1 MGFMYL
7 LTRIRNTFTAAGRQG
22 AFLANL
28 LIGGAI
34 AFFVYFIQQTGLIEL
49 LLNRILYLLL
59 LAIGTVI
66 RYKQFHSLSL
76 SGLLVDAVIIFL
88 AAGCWTYLKTV
99 PARILYNGLL
109 LLALIPLTFVLSN
122 RYGIFSSGLPI
133 VIGILVAIL
142 LDATNDLA
150 KNRFRQRIAE
160 EKQEAE
166 YSIVRHLAHNVKPS
180 LQIVRSPLVALQGL
194 MAERGLMDVELSRRL
209 DGSRETVGEA
219 LVNAIASLG
228 QINGIIDNTRKLVTR
243 EINREEFGEVELKEL
258 LEKEVFPL
266 HSGGKFHLVVEGAA
280 VRLRLHRD
288 SFIEAV
294 NNLLRNADVHG
305 FPAYCP
311 NAEVRFLLRQTR
323 KNVVIDYVNN
333 GRPFPANLSTEE
345 FLSFGRKSVESPG
358 EGLGGAW
365 VGKVIEAH
373 GGKFEI
379 VRDGEP
385 VHFRITLP
393 KRGN

>member
-1 MGFMYL
+1 MNLF
-7 LTRIRNTFTAAGRQG
+7 TIIRNTVTAAGRQG

-28 LIGGAI
+28 FIGGAV
-34 AFFVYFIQQTGLIEL
+34 ALLVYFVQQTGLIEL
-49 LLNRILYLLL
+49 LLNRLLYLLL

-66 RYKQFHSLSL
+66 RYKQFYGLSL
-76 SGLLVDAVIIFL
+76 SGLLVDVVIVSL
-88 AAGCWTYLKTV
+88 AAGLWTYLKSV
-99 PARILYNGLL
+99 PARILGNGLL
-109 LLALIPLTFVLSN
+109 LLVLMPLTFVLSN
-122 RYGIFSSGLPI
+122 RHGIFSSGLPI
-133 VIGILVAIL
+133 VFGIIVAIV
-142 LDATNDLA
+142 LDAANDRA
-150 KNRFRQRIAE
+150 RNRFRQRIAE

-166 YSIVRHLAHNVKPS
+166 YSIVRHLAHNVKPG
-180 LQIVRSPLVALQGL
+180 LQIARSPLVALQGL
-194 MAERGLMDVELSRRL
+194 LAERGFLDVELSRRL

-219 LVNAIASLG
+219 LDNAIASLG
-228 QINGIIDNTRKLVTR
+228 HINGIIDNTRKLVTR

-266 HSGGKFHLVVEGAA
+266 HTGGKFRLVVEGSA
-280 VRLRLHRD
+280 VKVRLHRA
-288 SFIEAV
+288 SFVEAV

-305 FPAYCP
+305 FSAYRP
-311 NAEVRFLLRQTR
+311 DAEARFLLRQSR
-323 KNVVIDYVNN
+323 KSIVIDYSNN
-333 GRPFPANLSTEE
+333 GRPFPPNLSAED

-379 VRDGEP
+379 IRDGEP

-393 KRGN
+393 RRGN

>member
-1 MGFMYL
+1 M
-7 LTRIRNTFTAAGRQG
+7 
-22 AFLANL
+22 
-28 LIGGAI
+28 
-34 AFFVYFIQQTGLIEL
+34 
-49 LLNRILYLLL
+49 
-59 LAIGTVI
+59 
-66 RYKQFHSLSL
+66 
-76 SGLLVDAVIIFL
+76 
-88 AAGCWTYLKTV
+88 
-99 PARILYNGLL
+99 
-109 LLALIPLTFVLSN
+109 SN